1 MLEIFGVTGP
11 IFLTIGAGYAAAR
24 AGLFSQDEL
33 RVFGRFVINL
43 ALPCLLFDAVARQQ
57 PSDLVNPTYLLG
69 YAGGSLATLALGLYW
84 GRRVAHQDPS
94 GAAYMADGHVL
105 LEQRLRRLPDP
116 AADAAGGRRQRAGA
130 NMVVEN
136 FIMLPLVLA
145 LAERGHGPPG
155 AWHDVVAQ
163 SLRRLAVNPLV
174 IGLVIG
180 LTFAL
185 MGWQLPA
192 PAARTVTL
200 FASASSVL
208 SLFIIGGTLAA
219 VTVTRGLGSRV
230 APIVVAKLLLHPLL
244 VGGALWL
251 AVAAG
256 APPLSP
262 DLQRA
267 AILLAGMP
275 MMGIYTLLALR
286 HGHERMAAA
295 AMFGATVGAFVTL
308 NVMLWALGLGG

>member
-94 GAAYMADGHVL
+94 GAAYMAMGMCCSNSGYVGFPIL
-105 LEQRLRRLPDP
+105 LLTLP
-116 AADAAGGRRQRAGA
+116 AVAGSALA
-130 NMVVEN
+130 LNMVVEN

-308 NVMLWALGLGG
+308 NAMLWALGLGG

>member
-1 MLEIFGVTGP
+1 MLEIFAVTGP
-11 IFLTIGAGYAAAR
+11 IFLTIGAGYTAVR

-33 RVFGRFVINL
+33 HVFGRFVINL

-57 PSDLVNPTYLLG
+57 PSDLINPTYLLG
-69 YAGGSLATLALGLYW
+69 YAGGSLAVLALGLYW

-94 GAAYMADGHVL
+94 GAAYMAMGMCCSNSGYVGFPIL
-105 LEQRLRRLPDP
+105 LLTLP
-116 AADAAGGRRQRAGA
+116 AVAGSALA
-130 NMVVEN
+130 LNMVVEN

-155 AWHDVVAQ
+155 AWHDVVVQ

-180 LTFAL
+180 LAFAL
-185 MGWQLPA
+185 MGWRLNA

-200 FASASSVL
+200 FAQASSVL
-208 SLFIIGGTLAA
+208 SLFVIGGTLAA
-219 VTVTRGLGSRV
+219 VTVHGLGSRV
-230 APIVVAKLLLHPLL
+230 APIVVAKLLLHPLA
-244 VGGALWL
+244 VAGAIWL

-256 APPLSP
+256 APALSP

-308 NVMLWALGLGG
+308 NAMLWALGLGG